1 MEIAKEMMA
10 QLGKEGIKELEDL
23 AEFSNEIWKQVAENL
38 KRPGCQMKNPN
49 RNPDNNNPA
58 TVPQTLYLFG
68 ARTQKR
74 LIEASEL
81 IRYYETVGHHLTVS
95 NTVYKTVIRSFTN
108 QWASLK
114 DSKRQM
120 QPM

>member
-1 MEIAKEMMA
+1 MLA
-10 QLGKEGIKELEDL
+10 QLGKEGIEELEDL
-23 AEFSNEIWKQVAENL
+23 ADFSNEIWKQVAENL
-38 KRPGCQMKNPN
+38 KRLGGQMKNPDKN
-49 RNPDNNNPA
+49 LDNNNPA

-68 ARTQKR
+68 ARAQKR
-74 LIEASEL
+74 LLEASEL
-81 IRYYETVGHHLTVS
+81 MRYYETVGHHLTVS
-95 NTVYKTVIRSFTN
+95 NTIYKTAIRSFTN